1 MNDILENLKNLKIGK
16 KNIILVAI
24 AIFIMV
30 LLLVSEFL
38 TPENTENIS
47 KENTEIY
54 SSQYIEKTEKELEA
68 LLENISGAGDV
79 KVMITLENCY
89 ENVFAKGYSEK
100 NDSKTDSQ
108 KSESEEE
115 YIIIKNGSNN
125 EECLVVKVLQ
135 PTVKG
140 VAVIAE
146 GAGNTQVKN
155 AITQTVCALF
165 DISSASVSV
174 EEMIETK

>member
-24 AIFIMV
+24 AISIMV

-68 LLENISGAGDV
+68 LLENISGAGEV

-125 EECLVVKVLQ
+125 EECLVVKVYE

-140 VAVIAE
+140 VAVIAQ

-165 DISSASVSV
+165 DISTAKVSV
-174 EEMIETK
+174 EKMGS

>member
-24 AIFIMV
+24 AVLIMV

-68 LLENISGAGDV
+68 LLENISGAGEV

-125 EECLVVKVLQ
+125 EECLVVKVYE

-140 VAVIAE
+140 VAVIAQ

-165 DISSASVSV
+165 DISTAKVSV
-174 EEMIETK
+174 EKMGS

>member
-16 KNIILVAI
+16 KNLILVAI

-38 TPENTENIS
+38 TPENTESIS

-68 LLENISGAGDV
+68 LLENISGAGEV

-140 VAVIAE
+140 VAVIAQ

-165 DISSASVSV
+165 DISTAKVSV
-174 EEMIETK
+174 EKMGS

>member
-16 KNIILVAI
+16 KNLILVAI

-68 LLENISGAGDV
+68 LLENISGAGEV

-125 EECLVVKVLQ
+125 EECLVVKVYE

-140 VAVIAE
+140 VAVIAQ

-165 DISSASVSV
+165 DISTAKVSV
-174 EEMIETK
+174 EKMTEK

>member
-68 LLENISGAGDV
+68 LLENISGAGEV
-79 KVMITLENCY
+79 EVMITLENCY

-140 VAVIAE
+140 VAVIAQ

-165 DISSASVSV
+165 DISTAKVSV
-174 EEMIETK
+174 EKMGS